1 MRRSTTVVDGAVGG
15 MLAGA
20 VVAAWFF
27 VFDLTTGQPLHTPR
41 VLAAALLGHEP
52 TLATARL
59 VAVYTL
65 IHLGVFT
72 LLGVGAAWLMRIT
85 DEAPRLLTGAL
96 FGIGA
101 LSATHYC
108 GLLLLGVPV
117 LTLLPPVQVL
127 AANLVGGIAMMLY
140 LHRATQEPVPFGPA
154 MLKYHPMLADGLVT
168 GAIGAAAIALWF
180 LVIDALAGRPLFTPA
195 ALGSAILLGAQSS
208 SEVQMSVGIVFAYTF
223 IHVLAFF
230 AVGIGVEWGARQ
242 LERFP
247 SFWLVALMAVIV
259 LDVLFVGIVGSL
271 ALWVLGAVGLWAVVV
286 GNVLSVS
293 AMGYRV
299 WRERPELRERFAHM
313 PEGTRA

>member
-27 VFDLTTGQPLHTPR
+27 VVDLATGHPFHTPQ

-65 IHLGVFT
+65 LHLGVFT
-72 LLGVGAAWLMRIT
+72 ALGIAGAWLMHVT
-85 DEAPRLLTGAL
+85 GEVPRLLTGAL
-96 FGIGA
+96 FGVGA
-101 LSATHYC
+101 LSATHYG

-117 LTLLPPVQVL
+117 LTLLPPVHVL
-127 AANLVGGIAMMLY
+127 AANLLGGVAMMLY
-140 LHRATQEPVPFGPA
+140 LHQATQESVPFGPA
-154 MLKYHPMLADGLVT
+154 MLKNHPLVVDGLVT
-168 GAIGAAAIALWF
+168 GTIGAAAIALWF
-180 LVIDALAGRPLFTPA
+180 LIVDALAGRPLFTPA
-195 ALGSAILLGAQSS
+195 ALGSAFLLGAQSPND
-208 SEVQMSVGIVFAYTF
+208 VQLTVGIIVAYTL

-230 AVGIGVEWGARQ
+230 AVGVGIEWGARQ

-271 ALWVLGAVGLWAVVV
+271 ALWVLGAVGLWAVVIGNLLAV
-286 GNVLSVS
+286 G

-299 WRERPELRERFAHM
+299 WRERPELRHRFAQM